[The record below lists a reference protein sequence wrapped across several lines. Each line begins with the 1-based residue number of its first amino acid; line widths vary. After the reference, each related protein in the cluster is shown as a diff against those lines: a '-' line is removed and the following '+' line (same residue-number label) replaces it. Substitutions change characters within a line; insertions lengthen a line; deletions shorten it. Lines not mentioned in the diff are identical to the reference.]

1 MELQSQLD
9 NIFNSLSFFIP
20 EVLLSFA
27 FLGLIIIDLFQHK
40 STDKVN
46 ARIWMLHSTLVV
58 LAINFYQVAQQFLLF
73 EEGLFLF
80 NKMLFID
87 AKAILFKCL
96 IAISGLLTLIH
107 IYVTKKEVK
116 SEFYILFVG
125 LTLGLNILTMAINLL
140 MIYISLETVS
150 IASYLLASLKK
161 DRFSSEAG
169 LKYLL
174 FGVAASAVM
183 LYGMSLLYGITGTL
197 NVANPEFSRGISLIN
212 PVVVY
217 VAIFLTISGFLFKL
231 SAVPFHVWT
240 PDIYQAAP
248 PHLVAFL
255 SVAPKIAAVLA
266 LMRLY
271 FALPTDLKTA
281 TCVISGLSILVGNF
295 TAIWQKDAKR
305 LLAYSS
311 IAQVGF
317 ILIGLAVLSENSMN
331 ALVFFLIIYL
341 FSNHLVFLMVDIV
354 GENFNENY
362 DLTKYIKLGYK
373 NALLGILLVLV
384 MISLAGLPPMAGFF
398 AKFNIFSAMWE
409 SYQNSGNQS
418 LLFLLVFALIN
429 TAISL
434 FFYLKIPYLMFFKK
448 SEDEIPDKINITIEQ
463 WALLIFLTTPLLL
476 FFFKADWL
484 MNLLIKI

>member
-1 MELQSQLD
+1 LELQSQLD
-9 NIFNSLSFFIP
+9 NILSSLSFFIP
-20 EVLLSFA
+20 EVLLSLA
-27 FLGLIIIDLFQHK
+27 FLSLIIIDLFLHK
-40 STDKVN
+40 STNKVN
-46 ARIWMLHSTLVV
+46 ARIWMLPCTLIV
-58 LAINFYQVAQQFLLF
+58 LAINFYQVAQQFFLF
-73 EEGLFLF
+73 EDGLFLF

-87 AKAILFKCL
+87 AKAIFFKCL
-96 IAISGLLTLIH
+96 IGISGLLTLIH

-116 SEFYILFVG
+116 SEFYIIFVG
-125 LTLGLNILTMAINLL
+125 LMLGLNILTMAINLL

-174 FGVAASAVM
+174 FGIAASAVM

-271 FALPTDLKTA
+271 FSLPIELKTA
-281 TCVISGLSILVGNF
+281 TCIISGVSILVGNF

-317 ILIGLAVLSENSMN
+317 ILIGLAILSENSMN
-331 ALVFFLIIYL
+331 ALLFFLIIYL

-354 GENFNENY
+354 GEKFGENY
-362 DLTKYIKLGYK
+362 DLNKYIKLGNK
-373 NALLGILLVLV
+373 NALLGILFVLV

-398 AKFNIFSAMWE
+398 AKFNIFSALWE
-409 SYQNSGNQS
+409 GYQNSGNKS
-418 LLFLLVFALIN
+418 LLLLLVFALLN

-448 SEDEIPDKINITIEQ
+448 SSGEIPTKINVTIEQ
-463 WALLIFLTTPLLL
+463 WCLLIFLTTPLLL

-484 MNLLIKI
+484 INLLIKI

>member
-1 MELQSQLD
+1 MD
-9 NIFNSLSFFIP
+9 
-20 EVLLSFA
+20 LL
-27 FLGLIIIDLFQHK
+27 QHK
-40 STDKVN
+40 AVN
-46 ARIWMLHSTLVV
+46 QGKTPVWMLYVTLVIV
-58 LAINFYQVAQQFLLF
+58 ALNFYQVAQQFSLSTN
-73 EEGLFLF
+73 GIFLF

-87 AKAILFKCL
+87 AKAIFFKCL
-96 IAISGLLTLIH
+96 IAVSALLTLVH
-107 IYVTKKEVK
+107 IYVTKREVK

-125 LTLGLNILTMAINLL
+125 LILGLNLLTMAINLL
-140 MIYISLETVS
+140 MIYVSLETVS

-212 PVVVY
+212 PVVAY
-217 VAIFLTISGFLFKL
+217 VAIFLTVSGFLFKL

-266 LMRLY
+266 LIRLY
-271 FALPTDLKTA
+271 FSLPMDLKTA
-281 TCVISGLSILVGNF
+281 TCVISGVSILVGNF
-295 TAIWQKDAKR
+295 TAIWQNDAKR

-317 ILIGLAVLSENSMN
+317 ILIGLAILSENSMN
-331 ALVFFLIIYL
+331 ALSFFLIIYL
-341 FSNHLVFLMVDIV
+341 FSNHLVFLMIDIV
-354 GENFNENY
+354 GIEFTENY
-362 DLTKYIKLGYK
+362 TLNTYTKLGNK
-373 NALLGILLVLV
+373 NALLGILFVLV
-384 MISLAGLPPMAGFF
+384 MISLAGLPPLAGFF
-398 AKFNIFSAMWE
+398 AKFNIFSTLWE
-409 SYQNSGNQS
+409 GYQNSGNKG
-418 LLFLLVFALIN
+418 LLFLLAFALLN

-448 SEDEIPDKINITIEQ
+448 SSDEIPPKINITIEQ
-463 WALLIFLTTPLLL
+463 WGLLIFLIAPLLL